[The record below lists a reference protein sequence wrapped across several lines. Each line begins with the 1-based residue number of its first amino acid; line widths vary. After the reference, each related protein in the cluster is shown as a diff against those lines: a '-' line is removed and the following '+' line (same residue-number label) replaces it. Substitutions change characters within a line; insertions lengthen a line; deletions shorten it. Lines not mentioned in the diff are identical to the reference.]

1 MDPVV
6 FIDTVGFDD
15 EGELGVLRVEVSHV
29 RGADFPEADGLKAY
43 DLIIHCGACIFN
55 RRLVMSRIAAACRAG
70 VLMINY
76 GIFLAKMNGILDR
89 ITLQK
94 RVEKT

>member
-1 MDPVV
+1 MSLN
-6 FIDTVGFDD
+6 DTSRANRIHIGIF
-15 EGELGVLRVEVSHV
+15 
-29 RGADFPEADGLKAY
+29 GLKAY